1 MRKVYES
8 PEVEIV
14 SFEAMEQLALL
25 TPRANDDDNT
35 GVGANPGVSGSIGGR
50 GDDY

>member
-8 PEVEIV
+8 PEAEIV

-25 TPRANDDDNT
+25 QPRSGETT
-35 GVGANPGVSGSIGGR
+35 GVGANPNLSGSVGGR

>member
-1 MRKVYES
+1 MAKKYES
-8 PEVEIV
+8 PEAEVV

-25 TPRANDDDNT
+25 APRT
-35 GVGANPGVSGSIGGR
+35 GETTDIGKAPGVSGSVGGR